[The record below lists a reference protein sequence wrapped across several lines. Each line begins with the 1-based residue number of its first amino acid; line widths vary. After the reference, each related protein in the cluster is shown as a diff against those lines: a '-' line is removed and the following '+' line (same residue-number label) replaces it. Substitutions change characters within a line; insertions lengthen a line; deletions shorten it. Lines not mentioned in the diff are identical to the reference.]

1 MWKKKFFKNDYT
13 ERQKEQTDMM
23 HYLRLINKSNL
34 TQLLYGEL
42 CLSALDMIDRIYSV
56 KS

>member
-1 MWKKKFFKNDYT
+1 MWKRKLFKNDYT

-34 TQLLYGEL
+34 TQLLYEEL